1 MTNAMEFNKARMR
14 MGSEARDRPHC
25 KGEAWVNIEG
35 NEREPRGYWGK
46 CASWEVAEFYALV
59 QKKVEI
65 EPGEIQE

>member
-1 MTNAMEFNKARMR
+1 MLWSSIKQGCEW
-14 MGSEARDRPHC
+14 EVRPEKGLTC